1 MKDWTDTQRVFI
13 RAHLNIDMTA
23 TELARLFNVTDTDIW
38 QLARARRWHYPGYGK
53 SQPMGFHSPGGGRLL
68 AMAGI
73 KVATLADEY
82 QPMGHDEFQRLY
94 RPPGWTPPL

>member
-23 TELARLFNVTDTDIW
+23 AELARLFHVTDTDIW

-53 SQPMGFHSPGGGRLL
+53 SQPMG
-68 AMAGI
+68 
-73 KVATLADEY
+73 
-82 QPMGHDEFQRLY
+82 HDEFQRLY
-94 RPPGWTPPL
+94 RPPGYVRP